1 LKTPPP
7 STGSH
12 GTAAGPQSEA
22 AQALAAMAAET
33 AALRQPGGGTVADT
47 LAEWLATRYVIAA
60 RRLAD
65 EAGDDGL
72 DLATLAKLSAD
83 VVALRKGDHSA
94 ERLRMERERS
104 EQFMQAR
111 FEEWLK
117 QPGMAERICGPKLTP
132 DQKEARLRQLFGLG
146 ELPKRGLSAE
156 ALAEIE
162 KAAKLL

>member
-1 LKTPPP
+1 
-7 STGSH
+7 
-12 GTAAGPQSEA
+12 
-22 AQALAAMAAET
+22 MAAET
-33 AALRQPGGGTVADT
+33 AALRHSGGGTVADT

-65 EAGDDGL
+65 DAGEDGL
-72 DLATLAKLSAD
+72 DLATRAKLSAD

-94 ERLRMERERS
+94 ERLRMERERN

-132 DQKEARLRQLFGLG
+132 EEKEARMRQIFGLG
-146 ELPKRGLSAE
+146 ERPKRGLSAE
-156 ALAEIE
+156 TLAEIE
-162 KAAKLL
+162 KAVNLM